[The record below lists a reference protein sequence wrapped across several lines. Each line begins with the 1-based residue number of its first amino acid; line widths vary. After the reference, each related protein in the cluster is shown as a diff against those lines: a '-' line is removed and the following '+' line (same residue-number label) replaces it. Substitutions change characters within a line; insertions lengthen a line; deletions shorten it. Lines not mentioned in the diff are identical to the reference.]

1 MALRNEN
8 MELNQ
13 RLAAY
18 EQSEAALSAALVKAE
33 HTASEII
40 SAARERAEGIISE
53 ARDEE
58 KKTKERLKEHTLL
71 LADLAER
78 CDNIMKNIQSELK
91 KAPKGFTL
99 ELISR
104 KRHKKRGL
112 YPLFFDIANKK
123 EQHICCSFCVL
134 EDTQAF
140 DEVTLPVVAALDIAV
155 NSNLALRGGRID
167 HLSTAEVNAHM
178 PFKADDIATL

>member
-58 KKTKERLKEHTLL
+58 KRPKSASR
-71 LADLAER
+71 
-78 CDNIMKNIQSELK
+78 NI
-91 KAPKGFTL
+91 
-99 ELISR
+99 R
-104 KRHKKRGL
+104 
-112 YPLFFDIANKK
+112 
-123 EQHICCSFCVL
+123 CCSRIW
-134 EDTQAF
+134 QS
-140 DEVTLPVVAALDIAV
+140 AAIT
-155 NSNLALRGGRID
+155 S
-167 HLSTAEVNAHM
+167 
-178 PFKADDIATL
+178 